1 MICPQCNGEFV
12 PGVVECPDCGVELT
26 ARQAQPPHNQ
36 DEVTWVTIAKI
47 ASPSELMVVR
57 SMLESSGI
65 PVFVPGE
72 HSFQQIPALH
82 SLRHTTFRGGECEL
96 QVPQSRVAE
105 ARQILASEPTAPE

>member
-1 MICPQCNGEFV
+1 MICPRCNGEFV
-12 PGVVECPDCGVELT
+12 TGVIECPDCRVSLT
-26 ARQAQPPHNQ
+26 TPLPESPHRAEGEN
-36 DEVTWVTIAKI
+36 WMTIAKI
-47 ASPSELMVVR
+47 AGPSELMVVR

-82 SLRHTTFRGGECEL
+82 SLHHTTFRGGECEL